1 MEYRVPSARAARLRE
16 EGQTVVNPLIQG
28 LFNEFRRTQ
37 ELEALKD
44 SDAFELFAASLI
56 LSDEL
61 LSQVQ
66 MTDLLLDASTLGID
80 VAILEVNGQLAWDSE
95 DVHELCAPAARIEV
109 SVHFIQAK
117 QSASISSSEILG
129 FGDVVTRFL
138 NNDNLGGY
146 PRLTSLAEALRT
158 VFDSYATNLKSLP
171 SVFLYYAT
179 TAPKAATVDGTVV
192 TRAGVIQDDIRQL
205 GFVGDVVARV
215 LGTDDLHDAWI
226 KKNHANEVEIQ
237 LEKQVNLPKMPEID
251 QAILGVVSISELL
264 KLVKDDSGQLDE
276 RVFYDNVRGFKGADN
291 PVNRQIMD
299 TLSSPERNLLPV
311 LNNGVTIVAGSYT
324 PKPGDAVA
332 ISSYQIVNGC
342 QTSHCLY
349 LSQDVMANLLDEI
362 YVPLRLVVT
371 SDEEVATRIIRATNS
386 QTEVQENDLL
396 ALSKF
401 QKKLEDF
408 YRLDDADV
416 KLTYERRSGQFYD
429 KDVTK
434 TRVLTIRDQMRAV
447 SAVFLDLPH
456 LASRYTNRLYGEVG
470 DGIFREDHKLLP
482 YVASAFAAY
491 RLELAFRAGLDSK
504 YKPARYHILMA
515 FKYQAL
521 GRRSTHL
528 ESAKVESQSETL
540 ISALKRPDQ
549 VELFRYAAEAVM
561 TAAGGEV
568 PSPDRL
574 KRQQFTTELIA
585 TLLGSAPDGNS

>member
-1 MEYRVPSARAARLRE
+1 L
-16 EGQTVVNPLIQG
+16 NPLIQG

-37 ELEALKD
+37 ELEDVKD
-44 SDAFELFAASLI
+44 SDAFELFAASLM

-66 MTDLLLDASTLGID
+66 MTDLLLDAATLGID
-80 VAILEVNGQLAWDSE
+80 IAILEINGQLAWDSE
-95 DVHELCAPAARIEV
+95 DVHELCEPSAKIEV

-117 QSASISSSEILG
+117 QSASITSSEILG

-138 NNDNLGGY
+138 NNEHLGAH
-146 PRLTSLAEALRT
+146 PRLKSLADALRV
-158 VFDSYATNLKSLP
+158 VFDSYATNLKALP
-171 SVFLYYAT
+171 SVYLYFVT
-179 TAPKAATVDGTVV
+179 TAPKAATVDSTVV
-192 TRAGVIQDDIRQL
+192 TRAGVVRDDIRQL
-205 GFVGDVVARV
+205 GFVGDVTVGV

-237 LEKQVNLPKMPEID
+237 LEKQVNLPKMPGID

-264 KLVKDDSGQLDE
+264 KLIHDDGGLLDE

-291 PVNRQIMD
+291 PVNRQIIE
-299 TLSSPERNLLPV
+299 TLASPERNLLPV

-349 LSQDVMANLLDEI
+349 LSQDALAGAADDV
-362 YVPLRLVVT
+362 YVPLRLVIT
-371 SDEEVATRIIRATNS
+371 SDEDVATRIIRATNS
-386 QTEVQENDLL
+386 QTEVQENDLI
-396 ALSKF
+396 ALTKF

-416 KLTYERRSGQFYD
+416 KLTYERRSGQFYE
-429 KDVTK
+429 KEVTK
-434 TRVLTIRDQMRAV
+434 TRVLNIRDQMRAV

-456 LASRYTNRLYGEVG
+456 LSSRYTDRLYSEVG
-470 DGIFREDHKLLP
+470 NGIFRDDHKLLP

-491 RLELAFRAGLDSK
+491 RLENAFRSGLDAR

-515 FKYQAL
+515 FKYHVL
-521 GRRSTHL
+521 GTASAPL
-528 ESAKVESQSETL
+528 ESAKIEAQSQTL
-540 ISALKRPDQ
+540 ISTLKQPDLAD
-549 VELFRYAAEAVM
+549 LFREAAESVM
-561 TAAGGEV
+561 ITAGGEI
-568 PSPDRL
+568 PSSDRM
-574 KRQQFTTELIA
+574 KRQQFTTDLITA
-585 TLLGSAPDGNS
+585 LVGSSRSGS